1 MEEKGKWLSIPRT
14 VYLARE
20 HGNSENFTRWN
31 QRGEAQLAIDAKKR
45 RKGIILEQPRNI
57 KYFDDVYELAES
69 TYTTSLN
76 WSTTPQSLSFVNY
89 DYSDEQQNKVRK
101 LFFDHDLKFDEFD
114 NSVDYYFVK
123 IQLDSTPQDIQKI
136 IERIKKSEST
146 NYELILF
153 SDNKNLHYIGQNQ
166 M

>member
-1 MEEKGKWLSIPRT
+1 MVDIFRNIPGLEFPEHEDGNACASNDGQWLLILEEKGKWLSIPRT

-101 LFFDHDLKFDEFD
+101 L
-114 NSVDYYFVK
+114 
-123 IQLDSTPQDIQKI
+123 
-136 IERIKKSEST
+136 
-146 NYELILF
+146 LF
-153 SDNKNLHYIGQNQ
+153 GP
-166 M
+166 